1 MDEHRDLDDSPPP
14 PAYSVIETVD
24 LAMQANTS
32 TLGDDGRI
40 ELDTQSRLFKTLSKV
55 VDHLPIK
62 QPLDKPPP
70 YEEGNRGQFD
80 LKLNIVIQV
89 VGSRGDVQPFVA
101 LGTELLRHGHRVRL
115 ATHNTFADFV
125 RDSGLE
131 FYPIGGDPAELMAYM
146 VKNPGLFPSMKSLR
160 AGDIQK
166 KRKMVSEMLVGCWDS
181 CVKPDPVT
189 MRPFVAEAIIAN
201 PPSFAHIHC
210 AQALGVPLHL
220 MFTMP
225 WTSTKAFPHPLIN
238 LNLTNS
244 NIPVGHANRVS
255 YLAVEWL
262 TWQGL
267 GDVVNAWRETLDLE
281 PVPASEGPMLAETL
295 QIPFTYCWSPSLIP
309 KPLDWPSHIGVCG
322 FFFRDPPVYE
332 SPPEIESFLRSG
344 PPPIYIGFGSIVI
357 DNPIKLTAILLQ
369 AIKRTGVRAIISR
382 GWSNLGG
389 VEGNDDKNVLFI
401 GECPHEW
408 LFQHVA
414 AVVHHGGAGTTA
426 CGLLNGR
433 PTTIIPFFGD
443 QPFWGAMVASAGA
456 GPQPIPQKLLTSE
469 NLAEAINFCLTR
481 EALAAAEALSDKM
494 RNERGVNSAVDQF
507 HANIPAEELRCD
519 IIKNCPAAWIYKKG
533 KTRMKL
539 SKLAAEILIENLKIK
554 PERLERYVP
563 RPTVIDPVRWD
574 PVTATVSSLVSTF
587 KGMVVSTS
595 DIVIKP
601 VQVYQRP
608 RGGFEKSTSFSSG
621 TDSAESGSLTLWS
634 PSNDQ
639 RYKDKSQDV
648 ANSRTGS
655 RSQDFRGNFGA
666 AVAGSAS
673 GVGGFFKH
681 FFKGMYV
688 DMPLAATEGF
698 RSLPKLYGGEVREI
712 GKITD
717 WKSGATVGGKNFI
730 DGVVDGVTDLIR
742 EPVKGSKEDGTLGA
756 IKGIGKGSTNM
767 VAKVSSGLLGLVAY
781 PSHGICKSIT
791 AAIHNTTAQAISK
804 ARRIEGEYLARNSS
818 TTMCGGVDE
827 SSVLQRF
834 DDILQSGVGN
844 PS

>member
-1 MDEHRDLDDSPPP
+1 MDEHRNFDDSPPP
-14 PAYSVIETVD
+14 PAYSSIETVD
-24 LAMQANTS
+24 LAPAGMQVNTS

-40 ELDTQSRLFKTLSKV
+40 ELNTQSRLFKTLSKV
-55 VDHLPIK
+55 VDHFPTK
-62 QPLDKPPP
+62 RPFDKPPP
-70 YEEGNRGQFD
+70 YEEGKHGKFN
-80 LKLNIVIQV
+80 LSLNIVIQV

-101 LGTELLRHGHRVRL
+101 LGTELLRYGHRVRL

-181 CVKPDPVT
+181 CVKPDPIT

-238 LNLTNS
+238 LNLANS
-244 NIPVGHANRVS
+244 NVPVGHANRVS

-267 GDVVNAWRETLDLE
+267 GDIVNAWRGTLDLE
-281 PVPASEGPMLAETL
+281 PVPASEGPTLAETL

-309 KPLDWPSHIGVCG
+309 KPSDWPSHIGVCG
-322 FFFRDPPVYE
+322 FFFRDPPLYE
-332 SPPEIESFLRSG
+332 PSPAIENFLRSG

-357 DNPIKLTAILLQ
+357 DNPKRLTATLLQ
-369 AIKRTGVRAIISR
+369 AVKSTGVRAIISR
-382 GWSNLGG
+382 GWSNLGD

-433 PTTIIPFFGD
+433 PTTVVPFFGD
-443 QPFWGAMVASAGA
+443 QPFWGAMVANAGA

-469 NLAEAINFCLTR
+469 NLTEAIKYCLTQ
-481 EALAAAEALSDKM
+481 EALTAAKALSERM
-494 RNERGVNSAVDQF
+494 RNERGVKNAVEQF
-507 HANIPAEELRCD
+507 HANIPAQELRCD
-519 IIKNCPAAWIYKKG
+519 IIKNLPASWIYKKG
-533 KTRMKL
+533 KTQMRL
-539 SKLAAEILIENLKIK
+539 SKLAAEILIENSKVK

-563 RPTVIDPVRWD
+563 RPTVIDPIRWD

-608 RGGFEKSTSFSSG
+608 RGEFGNSTSSSSDADA
-621 TDSAESGSLTLWS
+621 TNSGSSTLWS
-634 PSNDQ
+634 SRNDQ
-639 RYKDKSQDV
+639 GYKDSSPGVDNFKM
-648 ANSRTGS
+648 TS
-655 RSQDFRGNFGA
+655 RSRDFGA

-688 DMPLAATEGF
+688 DMPLAAAEGL

-717 WKSGATVGGKNFI
+717 WKSGAIVGGKNFV
-730 DGVVDGVTDLIR
+730 DGVVDGFTDLIR
-742 EPVKGSKEDGTLGA
+742 EPVKGSKEDGTIGT

-781 PSHGICKSIT
+781 PSHGICKSIN
-791 AAIHNTTAQAISK
+791 AAIHTTTGQAISK
-804 ARRIEGEYLARNSS
+804 ARRVEGEYLAKNLGEVMR
-818 TTMCGGVDE
+818 GGVNVP
-827 SSVLQRF
+827 SVLQCF
-834 DDILQSGVGN
+834 DDILQSGV
-844 PS
+844 SHSS